1 MKKTYR
7 LERLSTSQLPTNLSE
22 FIPLSRRILES
33 LDVRDD
39 TRNQYQRD
47 LTPFIKFLDIMKI
60 ETPYS
65 NLMLDYKTYLRNR
78 VDIKTTTKNR
88 YLISVRIFF
97 QQLYRLELLSKDYS
111 VGVKGF
117 KISSGLKKRG
127 LKDSEIELVL
137 DDLKNTK
144 DLRLKSIIY
153 LFYFQGLRIGELNK
167 LQIKDFNSDDMTLQI
182 YGKSQD
188 DYEVIN
194 LHPSSVETLNEYL
207 KSEKL
212 KSGYMFVSRSNN
224 SLNKP
229 LTTRS
234 IRRMVD
240 SFHKSLGFVL
250 NPHSYRKT
258 FTTKLVK
265 SLPNLMD
272 VMKFTRHRS
281 IQMIQTYY
289 DSLEKKSLL
298 PIYYNTFEL
307 QSEKCK

>member
-97 QQLYRLELLSKDYS
+97 QQIYRLELLSKDYS

-117 KISSGLKKRG
+117 KISSGL
-127 LKDSEIELVL
+127 
-137 DDLKNTK
+137 
-144 DLRLKSIIY
+144 
-153 LFYFQGLRIGELNK
+153 YF
-167 LQIKDFNSDDMTLQI
+167 
-182 YGKSQD
+182 
-188 DYEVIN
+188 
-194 LHPSSVETLNEYL
+194 
-207 KSEKL
+207 
-212 KSGYMFVSRSNN
+212 
-224 SLNKP
+224 
-229 LTTRS
+229 
-234 IRRMVD
+234 
-240 SFHKSLGFVL
+240 
-250 NPHSYRKT
+250 
-258 FTTKLVK
+258 
-265 SLPNLMD
+265 
-272 VMKFTRHRS
+272 
-281 IQMIQTYY
+281 
-289 DSLEKKSLL
+289 
-298 PIYYNTFEL
+298 
-307 QSEKCK
+307 

>member
-1 MKKTYR
+1 MEMRIIPENYKHVHF
-7 LERLSTSQLPTNLSE
+7 SE
-22 FIPLSRRILES
+22 LFPLSRRIFDS

-39 TRNQYQRD
+39 TRKQYHRD
-47 LTPFIKFLDIMKI
+47 LTPFIQFLKSNEIDN
-60 ETPYS
+60 PYS
-65 NLMLDYKTYLRNR
+65 NLMLDYKTHLRNR

-127 LKDSEIELVL
+127 LKDSELELVL
-137 DDLKNTK
+137 NELETTN

-153 LFYFQGLRIGELNK
+153 LFYFQGFRIGELTK
-167 LQIKDFNSDDMTLQI
+167 VQIKDYNSDDMTLHI
-182 YGKSQD
+182 YGKSRD
-188 DYEVIN
+188 DYEVID
-194 LHPSSVETLNEYL
+194 LHPSSVKTLNQYL

-224 SLNKP
+224 SRNNP

-240 SFHKSLGFVL
+240 SFHRSLGFVL

-281 IQMIQTYY
+281 VQMIQTYY
-289 DSLEKKSLL
+289 DSLEKESLL
-298 PIYYNTFEL
+298 PIYYDSF
-307 QSEKCK
+307 

>member
-1 MKKTYR
+1 
-7 LERLSTSQLPTNLSE
+7 
-22 FIPLSRRILES
+22 
-33 LDVRDD
+33 
-39 TRNQYQRD
+39 
-47 LTPFIKFLDIMKI
+47 
-60 ETPYS
+60 
-65 NLMLDYKTYLRNR
+65 
-78 VDIKTTTKNR
+78 
-88 YLISVRIFF
+88 
-97 QQLYRLELLSKDYS
+97 
-111 VGVKGF
+111 
-117 KISSGLKKRG
+117 LKKRG
-127 LKDSEIELVL
+127 LNDSELELVL
-137 DDLKNTK
+137 NDLDTTD

-167 LQIKDFNSDDMTLQI
+167 LQVKNFNSDDMTLQI
-182 YGKSQD
+182 YGKSRD

-240 SFHKSLGFVL
+240 SFHRSLGFVL

-289 DSLEKKSLL
+289 DSLEKESLL
-298 PIYYNTFEL
+298 PIYYESFQIN
-307 QSEKCK
+307 K